1 MVPLSAAMPAQCQ
14 RLERWRHSKEA
25 AHAIVV
31 ADQLEVLHGMFDKG
45 ITSATWLKEMDV
57 EEAIDVLTAR
67 HTHAVRRLKAANP
80 GLPDLACSSE
90 PRLADEQNSMRC
102 SYGFGRVVLWPW
114 ALHLP
119 ALGYCDYDCRCE
131 VLCCSRAAVVEK
143 ALGEWPKDFW
153 K

>member
-1 MVPLSAAMPAQCQ
+1 MRYRRALQ
-14 RLERWRHSKEA
+14 
-25 AHAIVV
+25 
-31 ADQLEVLHGMFDKG
+31 
-45 ITSATWLKEMDV
+45 
-57 EEAIDVLTAR
+57 
-67 HTHAVRRLKAANP
+67 RLKATIP
-80 GLPDLACSSE
+80 DDQPLPDVAWGLE